1 MSEKTATDPE
11 IDVHGSEESIDKI
24 GTDFSDAL
32 GVSWIYW
39 FGGLLMAAAAWYEI
53 ANNVSPSFVGEVVFG
68 VSAILLFFLA
78 AVKFLGRWAAVDIIQ
93 L

>member
-11 IDVHGSEESIDKI
+11 IDVHGSEEQVDQL
-24 GTDFSDAL
+24 GTDFTDAL

-39 FGGLLMAAAAWYEI
+39 FGGVLMAAAAWYEI
-53 ANNVSPSFVGEVVFG
+53 SNNVSPSFVGELVFG
-68 VSAILLFFLA
+68 VSAFLLFVLA
-78 AVKFLGRWAAVDIIQ
+78 AIKFLGRWAAVDIIQ

>member
-1 MSEKTATDPE
+1 MSEKTATDP
-11 IDVHGSEESIDKI
+11 DVDIHESEEKVDQL
-24 GTDFSDAL
+24 GTDFTDAL

-39 FGGLLMAAAAWYEI
+39 IGGVLMGAGAWYEI
-53 ANNVSPSFVGEVVFG
+53 SNNVSPSFVGELVFG
-68 VSAILLFFLA
+68 VSAFLIFLLA